1 MQSPETG
8 VLDALRAYAAVSD
21 AGQDHLLSMALR
33 RAFSMVQSYSD
44 RALLGGHYRLM
55 ADNHDGMIRIYMGG
69 IVTNVVD
76 ASGASVQF
84 QQCGDYVYVSSDNYV
99 EVSFRTEPRQAD
111 YDMLLPVVLSRTV
124 KVVLGSVPRAV
135 FTTLEVVLSFSLG
148 LLVTVPMLKVWVTG
162 VLYSFSH
169 TSRVT

>member
-1 MQSPETG
+1 MQNTAYRLVSGKESKKNKAMVRLEVIDMQSPETG

-44 RALLGGHYRLM
+44 RALLGGHYRVM

-69 IVTNVVD
+69 VVTNVVD

-111 YDMLLPVVLSRTV
+111 YDMLLPVVLKYATAVYDGKESRE
-124 KVVLGSVPRAV
+124 LNQILREC
-135 FTTLEVVLSFSLG
+135 L
-148 LLVTVPMLKVWVTG
+148 
-162 VLYSFSH
+162 
-169 TSRVT
+169 